1 LDLGDGTILMAD
13 DNPRTADVFGLVLRA
28 NGIDNE
34 VVVARDGVEALDYLF
49 GTADHAG
56 SDTSFMPRLML
67 LDLSMPRMGG
77 LEVLRRLREDERTKL
92 LPVVVLTSSTDPQDI
107 VEAYRAGANSYVD
120 KLSEVPWPELVSL
133 IARYWLD
140 MNISAQG
147 SHPTA

>member
-1 LDLGDGTILMAD
+1 MGNGTILMAD
-13 DNPRTADVFGLVLRA
+13 DNPRTAERFGLVLRA
-28 NGIDNE
+28 NGIDYE
-34 VVVARDGVEALDYLF
+34 IVVARDGVEALDYLF
-49 GTADHAG
+49 GTGDHAG

-120 KLSEVPWPELVSL
+120 KLSDVPWPELVSL

-140 MNISAQG
+140 LNVSARG

>member
-1 LDLGDGTILMAD
+1 LGDGTILMAD
-13 DNPRTADVFGLVLRA
+13 DDPRTAEMFRLVLRA

-34 VVVARDGVEALDYLF
+34 VVVARDGIEALDYLF
-49 GTADHAG
+49 GTGDHDG
-56 SDTSFMPRLML
+56 SNTSFIPRFMV

-92 LPVVVLTSSTDPQDI
+92 LPVVMLTSSTVPQDI

-140 MNISAQG
+140 TNVSVRG
-147 SHPTA
+147 SHPAA